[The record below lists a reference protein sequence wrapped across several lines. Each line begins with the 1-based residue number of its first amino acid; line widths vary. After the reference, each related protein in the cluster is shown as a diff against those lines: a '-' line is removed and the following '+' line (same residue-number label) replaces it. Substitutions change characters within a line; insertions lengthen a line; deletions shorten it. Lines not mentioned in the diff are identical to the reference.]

1 MMAEDDLI
9 FGPLTTKN
17 NFMTFLYWWFCT
29 EKQQTGNQKLN
40 ISTMTI
46 RNMWVVTANCTQPC
60 RHYQT
65 AIFYHRIQIEITL
78 QGPDI
83 QFGFQSPNVH

>member
-9 FGPLTTKN
+9 FRPLSTKKQ
-17 NFMTFLYWWFCT
+17 LYD
-29 EKQQTGNQKLN
+29 KQQTGNQKLN

-60 RHYQT
+60 RQYQT
-65 AIFYHRIQIEITL
+65 AIFYHRIQLEITL

-83 QFGFQSPNVH
+83 QLGLQSPCPHVH